1 MCESPILAGEPFSAE
16 KTQEIVDR
24 FARDG
29 YCHIPGVLTE
39 GEITALRDRTDELM
53 DDPEIQTR
61 FDPNLGDSRYIE
73 VRAHATTGEELP
85 FILRN
90 CIELDQMYRD
100 MLVREPIFSL
110 AEAIVGKNSKFCG
123 ENVIRNVPGL
133 AIEFWHSDGDVWFPL
148 PDSIARHD
156 PKARMPALWF
166 TVQVAL
172 TDIETVEQGPTQYV
186 PASHYSGRPVDR
198 FRPPEDPKRNKDALV
213 FDVDEEPEFDGNGPV
228 SMLSKAGDI
237 YLQHPMTWHRG
248 APNTSDRTRYLFQA
262 QYAANWAYLR
272 FNLFNRVPVPEDALR
287 TSSDKLL
294 NLLGRPRPD

>member
-1 MCESPILAGEPFSAE
+1 MQESDIGRRAVQRGEDAG
-16 KTQEIVDR
+16 DR
-24 FARDG
+24 R
-29 YCHIPGVLTE
+29 PVRPRRVLSHTRRAHR

-186 PASHYSGRPVDR
+186 PASHYSGRPVSPSGGSQAQQGR
-198 FRPPEDPKRNKDALV
+198 FGLRR
-213 FDVDEEPEFDGNGPV
+213 G
-228 SMLSKAGDI
+228 
-237 YLQHPMTWHRG
+237 RG
-248 APNTSDRTRYLFQA
+248 AGVRRERTRLNAVQGGRHIPATPDDVASGCAQHLGPHALSLPGAVRGQLGVRTLQPLQPGPRARRCSTNVQRQA
-262 QYAANWAYLR
+262 VESVGPPATRL
-272 FNLFNRVPVPEDALR
+272 D
-287 TSSDKLL
+287 
-294 NLLGRPRPD
+294 